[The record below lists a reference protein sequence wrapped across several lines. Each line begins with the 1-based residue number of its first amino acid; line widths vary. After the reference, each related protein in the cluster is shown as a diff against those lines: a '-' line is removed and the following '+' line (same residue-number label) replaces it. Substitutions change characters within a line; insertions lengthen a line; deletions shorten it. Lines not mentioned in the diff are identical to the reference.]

1 MPEKTRS
8 RLAVIGGIILL
19 TVSIHYG
26 WVLQPIFGEQHWIHA
41 IHGRLC
47 YIPIVIAA
55 SWFGLRGG
63 LGAAAVVSMLV
74 LPYVLLND
82 LGAHNTAGEVTEIV
96 FYFALGGLIGGI
108 VSREFRIRRRQQET
122 ELALERSQ
130 RQAMV
135 GQMASG
141 VAHEIKNPIA
151 SVKGAVEILCDKD
164 LPEGEREEFRGIVVS
179 EIKRIDGT
187 LRDFLE
193 FGRPREPRFEL
204 MSLSETVVAGV
215 RQIEGHAVEAGVRLV
230 RRIEPEVMIE
240 GDREKI
246 HQVMLNLLLN
256 ALEASDEGGELA
268 VTVEDTGDGAV
279 VTVEDEGVGIVPE
292 EIGRVFDPFY
302 TTKPTG
308 SGLGLAV
315 AKQIVESHGGEVSVD
330 SRIGVGTR
338 FTIMLPRGGQ
348 V

>member
-1 MPEKTRS
+1 
-8 RLAVIGGIILL
+8 
-19 TVSIHYG
+19 
-26 WVLQPIFGEQHWIHA
+26 
-41 IHGRLC
+41 
-47 YIPIVIAA
+47 
-55 SWFGLRGG
+55 
-63 LGAAAVVSMLV
+63 LGAAAVISLLV
-74 LPYVLLND
+74 LPFIFLND

-108 VSREFRIRRRQQET
+108 VSREFKIRRRQQET

-135 GQMASG
+135 GQMASS

-164 LPEGEREEFRGIVVS
+164 IPEREREEFREIVVS

-193 FGRPREPRFEL
+193 FGRPREPRFEP
-204 MSLSETVVAGV
+204 MNLSETVAAGV
-215 RQIEGHAVEAGVRLV
+215 RQIEGHAAQACVRLV
-230 RRIEPEVMIE
+230 RRIAPEVSID

-256 ALEASDEGGELA
+256 ALEASSDGGVMT
-268 VTVEDTGDGAV
+268 VTVERMGDAARIL
-279 VTVEDEGVGIVPE
+279 VEDQGCGIARGE
-292 EIGRVFDPFY
+292 MERIFDPFY
-302 TTKPTG
+302 STKSTG

-315 AKQIVESHGGEVSVD
+315 AKQIVESHGGEISVS
-330 SRIGVGTR
+330 SELGAGTT
-338 FTIMLPRGGQ
+338 FAIVLPRGGG